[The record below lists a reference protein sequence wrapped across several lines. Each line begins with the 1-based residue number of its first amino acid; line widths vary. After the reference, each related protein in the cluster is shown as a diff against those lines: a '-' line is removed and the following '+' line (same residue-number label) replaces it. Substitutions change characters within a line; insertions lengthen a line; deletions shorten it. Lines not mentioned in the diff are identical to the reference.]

1 MRKILLSSAIVMALS
16 SASFAGYAA
25 ESASL
30 AVTGTITPASCDVSL
45 SSASI
50 DFGAISASSLKNGY
64 NQVAASPVTVSVA
77 CDAAT
82 AVAVQTVDNRASSA
96 MTSAEAAS
104 DFGLDMST
112 MPGSLF
118 GLGTDS
124 ANSKIGALLLGIDGA
139 TLDGTTN
146 NNVLT
151 STDQSTW
158 EAHTV
163 SPTSASSLV
172 NNGYFALGET
182 ADSTSPAS
190 VTTATY
196 SLTGGALLKK
206 SDKYPSGE
214 QVTLDGNI
222 TFSVVYL

>member
-25 ESASL
+25 ESATL
-30 AVTGTITPASCDVSL
+30 AVTGTITPASCNVNL
-45 SSASI
+45 SSTSI
-50 DFGAISASSLKNGY
+50 DFGTISASTLTNDV
-64 NQVAASPVTVSVA
+64 NQVAANPVTVSVA

-96 MTSAEAAS
+96 MTSAEVSS
-104 DFGLDMST
+104 DFGVDLSAA
-112 MPGSLF
+112 PNSLF

-124 ANSKIGALLLGIDGA
+124 ANSKIGILLLGIDGA
-139 TLDGTTN
+139 SLNGTTN

-151 STDQSTW
+151 STDKSTW

-163 SPTSASSLV
+163 SPTTAAPLV

-182 ADSTSPAS
+182 ADSTAPAS
-190 VTTATY
+190 VTNATY
-196 SLTGGALLKK
+196 SLAGGVVLKK